1 MFFNSVFLRLGE
13 KQRKQQALAMLSS
26 LSYRDGKL
34 SEYLKEIACGVS
46 QLIGIDLSVVTIC
59 QHDSGKI
66 LASSIDLGMDH
77 HSYSLHGQLSGTV
90 VKNRQNLIVEDTKYC
105 TQYGTPPEGYRA
117 YLGIPLKTSKGEVIG
132 TVCSFHKHPRNF
144 SDQEL
149 EITQLFAERAAT
161 AIDNYQLYQQQRQFN
176 EALEAEV
183 ARRTEQ
189 LRQAQAKLVEKERLA
204 AIGEF
209 ASGIIHEIRN
219 PFTTMKMGLNFFKK
233 LDLSEP
239 AQIRLY
245 LALEEADRLE
255 RLLKEIL
262 LYAKPQTLQL
272 LPIDVNEFIKNLLVT
287 LQIMPEAKER
297 KLNFYPAHLPV
308 KIRADEDKIKQV
320 LINLVRNAYE
330 AINAGDIV
338 ELKIENKTQEQ
349 KVYIKIHNGGDPIPP
364 EVLPKLTQPF
374 FSTKS
379 SGTGLGLAIVKRIIE
394 AHNGELSIKS
404 TVELGT
410 TISIKLPTYS

>member
-1 MFFNSVFLRLGE
+1 MFLRLGE
-13 KQRKQQALAMLSS
+13 RQKKQQALAILSS
-26 LSYRDGKL
+26 LSYRDGEL
-34 SEYLKEIACGVS
+34 SKYLKEIACGVS

-59 QHDSGKI
+59 HQGSGRI
-66 LASSIDLGMDH
+66 LASSIDLGNDH

-90 VKNRQNLIVEDTKYC
+90 VENRQNLIVEDTRNCTKY
-105 TQYGTPPEGYRA
+105 GVGLEGYRA

-132 TVCSFHKHPRNF
+132 TVCSFHKYPRNF
-144 SDQEL
+144 SQQEL
-149 EITQLFAERAAT
+149 EITELFAERAAT

-189 LRQAQAKLVEKERLA
+189 LRQAQAKLVEQERLA

-219 PFTTMKMGLNFFKK
+219 PFTTMKMGLNYFKK

-239 AQIRLY
+239 SQVRLS

-262 LYAKPQTLQL
+262 LYAKPQRLQL
-272 LPIDVNEFIKNLLVT
+272 LPIDVNQFTANLLVA
-287 LQIMPEAKER
+287 LQIMPEAEQR
-297 KLNFYPAHLPV
+297 KIDFYPAYPPV
-308 KIRADEDKIKQV
+308 KFLGDEDKIKQV

-330 AINAGDIV
+330 AIDAGDIV
-338 ELKIENKTQEQ
+338 KLQIENKIQEQ
-349 KVYIKIHNGGDPIPP
+349 QVYIKIHNGGDPIPT

-374 FSTKS
+374 YSTKS

-394 AHNGELSIKS
+394 AHDGELSIQS
-404 TVELGT
+404 TAELGT
-410 TISIKLPTYS
+410 TISIKLPTCS